1 MVKDDAFGGHIVMKN
16 RNNNP
21 EGVQRGILHRL
32 FARNPRRYGWGGE
45 KSSAYM
51 LQYVKRSEIP
61 SLYN

>member
-1 MVKDDAFGGHIVMKN
+1 MKN